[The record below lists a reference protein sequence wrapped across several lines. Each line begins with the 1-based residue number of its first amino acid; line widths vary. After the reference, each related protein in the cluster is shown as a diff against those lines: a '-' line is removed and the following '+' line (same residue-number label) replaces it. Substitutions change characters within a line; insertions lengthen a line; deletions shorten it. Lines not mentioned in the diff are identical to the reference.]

1 MWYYIGKEKR
11 QLLETTNMPNLQ
23 QVLSQ
28 QPLGLVF
35 DIDGTLSPIA
45 PTPGEARLYPGVRS
59 LLEQAREYAHIA
71 IMTGRA
77 IDDGAAMINLDG
89 LTYIGS
95 HGLEWSNGLPG
106 QHPVQVAP
114 EALAYISPGNVLL
127 DLAEQELADLPGL
140 LVERKRIGGT
150 IHYRLCPDP
159 ELARQRILSLLEEP
173 ARRLGMRL
181 DQEKQAIEIRTPL
194 AVNKG
199 QALLWFALL
208 YELRGV
214 IFAGDDR
221 TDLDAVMEI
230 GRLRGQQGL
239 AALAVVVQHNDTP
252 PALLEHADMIVQSVT
267 GMAELLR
274 NMLAYLRG
282 ETH

>member
-95 HGLEWSNGLPG
+95 HGLECSNGLPG

-127 DLAEQELADLPGL
+127 DL
-140 LVERKRIGGT
+140 T